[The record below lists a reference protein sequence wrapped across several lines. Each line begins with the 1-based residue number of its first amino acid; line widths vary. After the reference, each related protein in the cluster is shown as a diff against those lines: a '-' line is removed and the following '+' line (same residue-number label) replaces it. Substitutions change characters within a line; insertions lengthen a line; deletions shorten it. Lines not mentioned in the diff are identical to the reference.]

1 MSGISYTLSGVSSI
15 ETRHSFAI
23 AGWQSVNYDLKGCM
37 IYRMVIHGLQEVIH
51 GQTPLI
57 VPKME
62 GSPGQKLKDRTTR
75 IEEFK
80 R

>member
-1 MSGISYTLSGVSSI
+1 LITVSNVVLDVRIQKS
-15 ETRHSFAI
+15 R
-23 AGWQSVNYDLKGCM
+23 
-37 IYRMVIHGLQEVIH
+37 LQEVIH

-57 VPKME
+57 VPE
-62 GSPGQKLKDRTTR
+62 IGAWLGQKLTDRTTR